1 MRTAESLLIQTLHA
15 AKDSGD
21 YTGIIEQIPYAQLL
35 GVQMQ
40 EENDNLLFLLPFHER
55 NVGNT
60 KLPALHGGVIGG
72 FLENAALLHLMWA
85 RESNEV
91 PRTVDFS
98 LDYLRS
104 GKPQTLYAQCEITKQ
119 GKRVAN
125 VLMTA
130 WQDDRSKP
138 TAVARAHFLLS

>member
-1 MRTAESLLIQTLHA
+1 MADSELIQTMLE
-15 AKDSGD
+15 AKETGD
-21 YTGIIEQIPYAQLL
+21 FQPVIARVPYAQLL
-35 GVQMQ
+35 GVEMR
-40 EENDNLLFLLPFHER
+40 EEDEGLLFVLPFNER
-55 NVGNT
+55 NIGNPS
-60 KLPALHGGVIGG
+60 LPALHGGVIGG
-72 FLENAALLHLMWA
+72 FLENAAILHLMWA
-85 RESNEV
+85 NESSEV

-104 GKPQTLYAQCEITKQ
+104 GKAQTLYARCDISKQ

-130 WQDDRSKP
+130 WQDDPTKP